1 VYAERDEAED
11 HDDSAAYAFANQDS
25 ADNVPTEMDEVAA
38 APVRALSSEQT
49 ERLASSTELSLDGD
63 YTEGIDFYDDGR
75 WGRANRTLRR
85 FLEVADPSDSRR
97 AVARYLVGASY
108 HQQGQYENAERE
120 LTRFLEGYPE
130 HEYADE
136 ALVLLED
143 IQLRTSPANRRYAPA
158 PAPALDAMEAEPR

>member
-1 VYAERDEAED
+1 
-11 HDDSAAYAFANQDS
+11 
-25 ADNVPTEMDEVAA
+25 MDEVAA